1 MSNNNNNTRTLLDIE
16 FALVY
21 MNQYQENCLRR
32 YGSRVISFDGT
43 HGLNKYKFLLHTML
57 VLDVDREGIP
67 VGFLITNC
75 NNRAVLNNYFI
86 ILCPKSR
93 GTHHYND
100 YNE

>member
-1 MSNNNNNTRTLLDIE
+1 
-16 FALVY
+16 
-21 MNQYQENCLRR
+21 
-32 YGSRVISFDGT
+32 
-43 HGLNKYKFLLHTML
+43 ML

-100 YNE
+100 YNEWQHAELIFQKLAAVFWYFKVHVSRAEHYFIAFISESKEKER